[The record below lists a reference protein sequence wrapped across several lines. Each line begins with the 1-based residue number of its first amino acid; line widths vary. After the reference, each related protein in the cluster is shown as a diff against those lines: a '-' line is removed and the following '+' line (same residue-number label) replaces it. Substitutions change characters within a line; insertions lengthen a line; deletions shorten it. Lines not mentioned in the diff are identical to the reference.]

1 MPTTTI
7 IGYPE
12 TLQALPQAERRALS
26 NALDTA
32 ANITNPAE
40 RQALLQ
46 AITGVV
52 AARRREQLQRESNR
66 RTERARRHL
75 IGAHVPL
82 ALYQRCTQAAEDE
95 GTSLYRW
102 VTSALECACDRAEAQ
117 HILSPRWEPGSGCG
131 DVEN

>member
-7 IGYPE
+7 IGYPD
-12 TLQALPQAERRALS
+12 TLQALPLAERRAIT

-95 GTSLYRW
+95 RVSLYRW
-102 VTSALECACDRAEAQ
+102 VTSALEVACDRAEAQ
-117 HILSPRWEPGSGCG
+117 HILSPRWEPGCG

>member
-1 MPTTTI
+1 MRETI

-12 TLQALPQAERRALS
+12 TLQALPQAERRAIS

-32 ANITNPAE
+32 ANLSSPAE
-40 RQALLQ
+40 RQAILQ

-66 RTERARRHL
+66 RTERTRRHL

-82 ALYQRCTQAAEDE
+82 DLYQRCTQAAEDE
-95 GTSLYRW
+95 GVSMYRW
-102 VTSALECACDRAEAQ
+102 VTSALECACDRAESQ
-117 HILSPRWEPGSGCG
+117 HILSPRWEP
-131 DVEN
+131 DT

>member
-1 MPTTTI
+1 MRETI

-12 TLQALPQAERRALS
+12 TLRALPAAERRAIQQ
-26 NALDTA
+26 ALDTA

-52 AARRREQLQRESNR
+52 AARRREQMQAASNR

-95 GTSLYRW
+95 GVSMYRW
-102 VTSALECACDRAEAQ
+102 VMSALECACDRAEAQ
-117 HILSPRWEPGSGCG
+117 HILSPRWAPGGN
-131 DVEN
+131 VEN

>member
-1 MPTTTI
+1 MTF
-7 IGYPE
+7 IGYPD

-26 NALDTA
+26 NALDSA

-40 RQALLQ
+40 RQALLH
-46 AITGVV
+46 AITGIV

-82 ALYQRCTQAAEDE
+82 ALYERCTQAAEDE
-95 GTSLYRW
+95 GVSMYRW
-102 VTSALECACDRAEAQ
+102 VMSALECACDRAEAQ
-117 HILSPRWEPGSGCG
+117 HILSPRWAPGGN
-131 DVEN
+131 VEN